1 MIELAKHIEV
11 LLLEND
17 CVIVP
22 GLGGFIAHYQSATF
36 REETEEFCPPSRT
49 IGFNP
54 QLVLNDGLLA
64 QSYMQ
69 TYNTDFPDA
78 TRRIEKTVAIMKEQL
93 YQQGQVDLNNVG
105 TLYYNMHGAYEF
117 EPVKNGFFTPSFYGL
132 STFTLKP
139 LSAEKAEEPKHLELI
154 PKIKTTKKS
163 HKWINNVAAIAATI
177 LLFFTLSTPVA
188 NTYVDEADCASLGT
202 SGLFE
207 VIRSQSAASKMMAND
222 KSQTA
227 NAQKRQES
235 LKPKVVKIEKVAPAN
250 AKEAPTANAEQKVQ
264 KAPVAPTVEKKEVKP
279 EQKEAKPDN
288 KPSEKL
294 AASANK
300 YAIIIASLNTLDDA
314 KKEVSR
320 LHQAGH
326 ANATLIESQGRYRIA
341 IATYGNASDAYNKL
355 KEVRK
360 NERFAS
366 AWVFTSK

>member
-117 EPVKNGFFTPSFYGL
+117 EPVKKGFFTPSFYGL

-139 LSAEKAEEPKHLELI
+139 LSVEKAEEPKHLELI

-202 SGLFE
+202 SGLF
-207 VIRSQSAASKMMAND
+207 
-222 KSQTA
+222 
-227 NAQKRQES
+227 
-235 LKPKVVKIEKVAPAN
+235 
-250 AKEAPTANAEQKVQ
+250 
-264 KAPVAPTVEKKEVKP
+264 
-279 EQKEAKPDN
+279 
-288 KPSEKL
+288 
-294 AASANK
+294 
-300 YAIIIASLNTLDDA
+300 
-314 KKEVSR
+314 
-320 LHQAGH
+320 
-326 ANATLIESQGRYRIA
+326 
-341 IATYGNASDAYNKL
+341 
-355 KEVRK
+355 
-360 NERFAS
+360 
-366 AWVFTSK
+366 

>member
-1 MIELAKHIEV
+1 
-11 LLLEND
+11 
-17 CVIVP
+17 
-22 GLGGFIAHYQSATF
+22 
-36 REETEEFCPPSRT
+36 
-49 IGFNP
+49 
-54 QLVLNDGLLA
+54 
-64 QSYMQ
+64 
-69 TYNTDFPDA
+69 
-78 TRRIEKTVAIMKEQL
+78 MKEQL

-207 VIRSQSAASKMMAND
+207 VIRNQSAASKMMAND

-227 NAQKRQES
+227 NVQKRQES
-235 LKPKVVKIEKVAPAN
+235 LKPKIVKIEKVAPAN
-250 AKEAPTANAEQKVQ
+250 AKEAPTTNAEQKAQ
-264 KAPVAPTVEKKEVKP
+264 KAPVAPTVEKKKVKP

-288 KPSEKL
+288 KPNEKL

-360 NERFAS
+360 DERFAS

>member
-235 LKPKVVKIEKVAPAN
+235 LKPKVVKIEKVAP
-250 AKEAPTANAEQKVQ
+250 
-264 KAPVAPTVEKKEVKP
+264 TVEKKEVKP

-320 LHQAGH
+320 LHQVGH